1 MTIESINPGRR
12 FVRRSARI
20 VLLAATVIASTGI
33 QAADDPIAAVQA
45 NDGNH
50 GVVVSTTGGGHYLI
64 GGSLDVSFSFS
75 AKQKADGSANG
86 QFRQSVVLSDQLIEF
101 HGSVTCVTVDSVNHR
116 AWIGGVVTKNNS
128 EHPSFTTDIHQP
140 GRDVWFRVLDSG
152 EGKGD
157 PDRSTFLGFEGGG
170 GIITSQEYCD
180 IAIWPDDNARTSPVT
195 QGNIQVRP

>member
-1 MTIESINPGRR
+1 MTMVSNSPGYRP
-12 FVRRSARI
+12 VRVVFLSAA
-20 VLLAATVIASTGI
+20 LIAVSAG

-45 NDGNH
+45 NDGNR
-50 GVVVSTTGGGHYLI
+50 GVVASTTGGGHYLI
-64 GGSLDVSFSFS
+64 GGSLDVSFSLS

-86 QFRQSVVLSDQLIEF
+86 RFRQSVILADQLIEF
-101 HGSVTCVTVDSVNHR
+101 HGRVTCVTVDSVNHR

-128 EHPSFTTDIHQP
+128 EHSSFTLDIHQP

-152 EGKGD
+152 EGNGD

-180 IAIWPDDNARTSPVT
+180 AAIWPDDNERTSPVT